1 MRILATLVIFSIVF
15 SACTTQRAIYNYLE
29 DVNDTTFRKNVYI
42 AESIIQKNDHLSIQI
57 YSAATDPTVDIL
69 YNLPLSTMQGVGGGG
84 NQGGVGPI
92 GGYLVDVNGNIEMPR
107 IGVIKAEGLKKG
119 ELEEVIKARL
129 EGQLTRPTVI
139 VRFMNFRI
147 TVLGEV
153 GAPGVLNVPT
163 ERLSVLEAI
172 GMAGGVTEFG
182 KIKEVKILRENNGIR
197 ELGVLDL
204 TSRDIFSSEYYQLQQ
219 NDVVLVDQTRF
230 KMRQTE
236 QQRVTQQ
243 IGFATGII
251 STIALVLAL
260 LNRN

>member
-1 MRILATLVIFSIVF
+1 MRTLATLLIFSIVF

-29 DVNDTTFRKNVYI
+29 DVNDTSFRRSVYI
-42 AESIIQKNDHLSIQI
+42 AEPVIQKSDLISIQV
-57 YSAATDPTVDIL
+57 YSAATDPTIDAL
-69 YNLPLSTMQGVGGGG
+69 YNLPIQGQAMGGGT
-84 NQGGVGPI
+84 QGMGQM
-92 GGYLVDVNGNIEMPR
+92 GGYLVDVNGNVELPR

-119 ELEEVIKARL
+119 ELESIIKSRL
-129 EGQLTRPTVI
+129 EELLTRPTVI
-139 VRFMNFRI
+139 VRFMNYRI
-147 TVLGEV
+147 TVIGEV
-153 GAPGVLNVPT
+153 GSPGVLNIPT

-197 ELGVLDL
+197 EVGVLDL
-204 TSRDIFSSEYYQLQQ
+204 TSREIFSSPYYQLQQ

>member
-1 MRILATLVIFSIVF
+1 MRILAILVIFSIVF

-42 AESIIQKNDHLSIQI
+42 AEPIIQKNDLLSVHI
-57 YSAATDPTVDIL
+57 YSAATDPTIDAL
-69 YNLPLSTMQGVGGGG
+69 YNLPGGLMQGGMQGGG
-84 NQGGVGPI
+84 QGGGQM
-92 GGYLVDVNGNIEMPR
+92 GGYLIDVNGNIELPR
-107 IGVIKAEGLKKG
+107 IGIVKAEGLKKG
-119 ELEEVIKARL
+119 ELEEVIKSRL

-153 GAPGVLNVPT
+153 NTGGVLNIPT
-163 ERLSVLEAI
+163 ERLTILEAI
-172 GMAGGVTEFG
+172 GMVGGVTEFG
-182 KIKEVKILRENNGIR
+182 KIKEVKVLRENNGIR

-204 TSRDIFSSEYYQLQQ
+204 TSREIFSSPYYQLQQ

-260 LNRN
+260 LNR